1 MPTPVGGAT
10 FNTSSPTTSLTF
22 NYYPGSV
29 GNFVILFLLFDGPV
43 SAVAVTPY
51 SAYAAGM
58 SVTPGPVVG
67 NLYSFIVQY
76 VGYSPYLMFNWT
88 GSATLGVALE
98 EYSGTT
104 QVSPTNYATASGT
117 SGTAS
122 VSLTTDDVDGNV
134 VVAGLGDAAN
144 NALTVT
150 TGTQRQQN
158 SSNTCRIAVVD
169 NTDVGSPPGSLTC
182 DATLTSSAWDAII
195 FELRYVI
202 GVVPTLGFIGCK
214 GRSPGSGWVPNTAD
228 VVLANN
234 PAVPIYQPFGQ
245 TWPRG

>member
-10 FNTSSPTTSLTF
+10 FYTGSPATSLLY

-29 GNFVILFLLFDGPV
+29 GNIALVFLQFD
-43 SAVAVTPY
+43 SAVTGLAVTGY
-51 SAYAAGM
+51 SSYAANI
-58 SVTPGPVVG
+58 SITPGPVVG
-67 NLYSFIVQY
+67 NLYSFIVQWT
-76 VGYSPYLMFNWT
+76 GYSPYLMINWT
-88 GSATLGVALE
+88 GSANLGVAIE
-98 EYSGTT
+98 EYSGAT
-104 QVSPTNYATASGT
+104 QVSPTNRATASGT

-122 VSLTTDDVDGNV
+122 VSLTTDDPGGDV
-134 VVAGLGDAAN
+134 VVAGLAN
-144 NALTVT
+144 ASSNALTVT

-158 SSNTCRIAVVD
+158 SSNDCVVAVVD

-182 DATLTSSAWDAII
+182 AATLTSSAWDAII

-202 GVVPTLGFIGCK
+202 GAVPTLGLIGCT
-214 GRSPGSGWVPNTAD
+214 GRPAGQGWVPNTAD